1 LARADLNFVIG
12 IAHVGGKVMFKP
24 APDFEQISTFME
36 SMQVAEGW
44 LQHAQAAMIL
54 STSAAMGVQVPENLF
69 DAGASAFWNVD
80 KDEPMLVGNHG
91 MSFLKGEFLNGR
103 W

>member
-1 LARADLNFVIG
+1 
-12 IAHVGGKVMFKP
+12 
-24 APDFEQISTFME
+24 
-36 SMQVAEGW
+36 
-44 LQHAQAAMIL
+44 MIL